1 MLRIQKYIHFM
12 VVLVLIAFLLSGCEP
27 LDTFG
32 KVLTDLGSTLTK
44 LVDSMVNAIQ
54 FPEFP
59 SFR

>member
-1 MLRIQKYIHFM
+1 MLHLRKYIPYLA
-12 VVLVLIAFLLSGCEP
+12 VLVLIAFLLSGCEP

-32 KVLTDLGSTLTK
+32 EVLTDLGSTLTK
-44 LVDSMVNAIQ
+44 MVESMANAIQ

>member
-1 MLRIQKYIHFM
+1 MLGLQKYIPRL
-12 VVLVLIAFLLSGCEP
+12 VVLVLIGVLLAGCEP

-32 KVLTDLGSTLTK
+32 EVLTDLSSSLTN

-54 FPEFP
+54 FPELP